1 MIRRLQESQLSVQAL
16 SRLANV
22 CVFLLASW
30 TDTGHVALVAFQGA
44 LLAVPYTLIEALVG
58 RPQSAGVV
66 PPTWHV
72 ESWATRA
79 AVTVTLPVGLV
90 GFLAVSVALPQ
101 SGIADRLFVIAPV
114 LLQLPLEALFWA
126 MARTRSRRRANLV
139 PQLVAAGTL
148 LTAAAFAASGL
159 RLDIAA
165 VPAQLAVL
173 AWALATRLPAA
184 EGQIRPGPVRS
195 VRIGAAY
202 CVAAAVDLGYAV
214 SLPAVAGVLAGPAAI
229 VVLRAM
235 DLAFGPFHVALS
247 ATTREDIVAGQRSR
261 FRTGARMLTVA
272 MLVLISAVVTASPAV
287 RGLLS
292 ADLAEASLLA
302 VALYCAYKGGL
313 MISTWLAT
321 RHMIRA
327 APRTFLVS
335 AIGSRTVAF
344 AGLAVA
350 LLWVG
355 SAEDLFLQLAVAEVV
370 VVLWFVLRIRT
381 TPAAAIPAGPRV
393 PQHID

>member
-30 TDTGHVALVAFQGA
+30 ADTGHVALVAFQGA
-44 LLAVPYTLIEALVG
+44 LLAIPYTLIESLVG

-66 PPTWHV
+66 PGRWNI

-79 AVTVTLPVGLV
+79 ALVVTLPVAAV
-90 GFLAVSVALPQ
+90 GFLAVSVALPAT
-101 SGIADRLFVIAPV
+101 GIADRLFVIAPV

-126 MARTRSRRRANLV
+126 MAKTRTRRRANLV
-139 PQLVAAGTL
+139 PQLVAVGTL
-148 LTAAAFAASGL
+148 LTAAAFAATDI
-159 RLDIAA
+159 RLDVAA
-165 VPAQLAVL
+165 VPAQVAVL
-173 AWALATRLPAA
+173 IWALGTRLPVAA
-184 EGQIRPGPVRS
+184 GEIRPGLGAS

-214 SLPAVAGVLAGPAAI
+214 ALPSIAGVLAGPAAI

-247 ATTREDIVAGQRSR
+247 ATTREDIVAGRGSR
-261 FRTGARMLTVA
+261 FRTGARGLTVA
-272 MLVLISAVVTASPAV
+272 LLVVISLVVTASPEV
-287 RGLLS
+287 RRLLS
-292 ADLAEASLLA
+292 ADLAAASLTA
-302 VALYCAYKGGL
+302 VGLYCAYKGGL
-313 MISTWLAT
+313 MVSTWLAT

-327 APRTFLVS
+327 APRTFLIS

-344 AGLAVA
+344 ASLAVA
-350 LLWVG
+350 VLWVG
-355 SAEDLFLQLAVAEVV
+355 SAEDLFLQLAVCEVV
-370 VVLWFVLRIRT
+370 VVLWFAVRIRT
-381 TPAAAIPAGPRV
+381 TPAGAHGPRELQ
-393 PQHID
+393 PID